1 MKWAY
6 AKLRYLIDCG
16 YTLVGHGLSNDFRII
31 NVYVPPPTGILNVYI
46 ERTLN

>member
-16 YTLVGHGLSNDFRII
+16 YTFVGHGLSNDFLII
-31 NVYVPPPTGILNVYI
+31 NVYVPHTQVARVY
-46 ERTLN
+46 